1 MHFKILS
8 LNGLNSAARGVES
21 SATEK
26 IASEGTHES
35 LSHQ

>member
-1 MHFKILS
+1 MHFNILS
-8 LNGLNSAARGVES
+8 LNGLNSAAHGVES

-35 LSHQ
+35 LSRQ